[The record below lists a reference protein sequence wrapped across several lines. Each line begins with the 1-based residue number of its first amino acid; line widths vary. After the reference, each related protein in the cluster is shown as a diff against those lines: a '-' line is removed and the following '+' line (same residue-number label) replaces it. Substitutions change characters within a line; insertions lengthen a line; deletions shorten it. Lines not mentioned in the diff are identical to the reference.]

1 MDFIEQWLG
10 IAPDNGS
17 GMLELVIFASLAALG
32 IAVWSKRRAIGRNYW
47 NK

>member
-17 GMLELVIFASLAALG
+17 GLLELAILVSLAALG
-32 IAVWSKRRAIGRNYW
+32 LAVWKYKFAGGREQR
-47 NK
+47 